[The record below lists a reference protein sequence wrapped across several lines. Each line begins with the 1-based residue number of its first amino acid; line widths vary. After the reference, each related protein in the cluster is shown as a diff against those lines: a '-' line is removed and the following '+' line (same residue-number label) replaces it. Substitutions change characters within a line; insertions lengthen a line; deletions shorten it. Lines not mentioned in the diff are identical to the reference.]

1 MPKKLAAKIGGKSVK
16 LTQVNSLDELRK
28 TENAWF
34 FDEAPQLNRFAT
46 PGSDFEKMDI
56 RKNPMVYVRLA
67 KTDITA
73 NDVELR
79 MDGYQMDDADVLLH
93 ASGTLAAPQVTMK
106 DSQSPNKAFEL
117 VATWNKQT
125 NADYYEVRWMA

>member
-1 MPKKLAAKIGGKSVK
+1 
-16 LTQVNSLDELRK
+16 
-28 TENAWF
+28 
-34 FDEAPQLNRFAT
+34 
-46 PGSDFEKMDI
+46 MDI

-79 MDGYQMDDADVLLH
+79 VDGYQMDDADVLLH
-93 ASGTLAAPQVTMK
+93 AAGALAAPQVTMK

-117 VATWNKQT
+117 VTTQQAGQ
-125 NADYYEVRWMA
+125 RRLL